1 MTVTADDIQHISKL
15 SRLKIEQEQADQ
27 LTNDLSNIL
36 TFIEQLNAVEQC
48 ELSEK
53 KPQSDFKARE
63 DAISEQDISADYY
76 QQNSQL
82 TEDAHYLVPTV
93 IRSEQ

>member
-27 LTNDLSNIL
+27 LTNDLSKIL
-36 TFIEQLNAVEQC
+36 TFIEQLNEVEQC
-48 ELSEK
+48 KLSGK
-53 KPQSDFKARE
+53 KPQPDFKARE
-63 DAISEQDISADYY
+63 DTISEQDISVDYY
-76 QQNSQL
+76 QRNSQL